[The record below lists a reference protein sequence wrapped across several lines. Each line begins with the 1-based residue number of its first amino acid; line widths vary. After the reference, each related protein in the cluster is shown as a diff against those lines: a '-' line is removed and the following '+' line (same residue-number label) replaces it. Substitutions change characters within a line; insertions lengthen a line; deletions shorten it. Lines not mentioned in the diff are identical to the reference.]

1 MKDFFK
7 YFFAALLAI
16 VVSGI
21 LLGLVFFGFM
31 GALVSSA
38 TSQQVVVI
46 KDNSVLVID
55 LSQAISEMPQAN
67 ILSAITGGNNG
78 SSVGLFETIRAI
90 EAAKTDEKIKGIYIK
105 ANQNANGWA
114 TSQQIRDAVLDFKK
128 SGKFVLAYGDGISQK
143 AYYVAAAADEVYI
156 NPLGSVELKG
166 LSTSIMF
173 YKGLLDKLEVEP
185 EIFYCGKFKSAT
197 EPMRAYKMSEENRIQ
212 IKAYQSDLWQEVLNA
227 AAAHANMDAA
237 QLDSLVNLG
246 LIQNS
251 QDAINYKLA
260 NGLKYFDEME
270 TSLRKKLSL
279 DEDKAI
285 NFASLSD
292 YKSRLSQKPSNN
304 QIALLIAEGN
314 IVDGKA
320 NATGAAVIAS
330 EDFIEEIRKVR
341 KDSNIKAVVMRVNS
355 PGGSALAS
363 ENILRELDLLQK
375 DKKLVVTMGDYA
387 ASGGYY
393 IACNAD
399 SIFALPNTITGSI
412 GVFGVMMN
420 TQKMF
425 NNKLG
430 ITFDVEKTAP
440 LADLGESGKAMTAQE
455 KSIIQKGVDTIY
467 HLFKTHVA
475 NGRNKDINYVDS
487 IGQGRVWTG
496 VQAKGLGLVDDLGG
510 LNRAIA
516 AAAKLAN
523 LNDYRVI
530 TYPKPIS
537 DMERILKLVNNNTQV
552 ENNMAMMTL
561 LQTQIGSNAQN
572 AWQQLNLMIQ
582 YPNATW
588 AVLPFIPQTN

>member
-7 YFFAALLAI
+7 YFLASLLAI

-21 LLGLVFFGFM
+21 LLAFIFFGIM

-38 TSQQVVVI
+38 TSQQVAVI
-46 KDNSVLVID
+46 RDNSVLEID
-55 LSQAISEMPQAN
+55 ISKAISEIPQAN

-78 SSVGLFETIRAI
+78 SSVGLFEAIRSI
-90 EAAKTDEKIKGIYIK
+90 EAAAKDEKIKGIYLK
-105 ANQNANGWA
+105 ASGNANGWA
-114 TSQQIRDAVLDFKK
+114 TSQQIRNALKDFKS
-128 SGKFVLAYGDGISQK
+128 SGKFIYAYADGISQK
-143 AYYVAAAADEVYI
+143 AYYIASVADSVFI

-166 LSTSIMF
+166 LSTNIMF

-197 EPMRAYKMSEENRIQ
+197 EPMRAYKMSDENRAQ
-212 IKAYQSDLWQEVLNA
+212 IKAYQADFWASLRSAVAEHSGLTPETI
-227 AAAHANMDAA
+227 
-237 QLDSLVNLG
+237 DSIVRLG
-246 LIQNS
+246 LVQNS
-251 QDAINYKLA
+251 QDAVNYRLADGIKYKDEFEDMLKVKL
-260 NGLKYFDEME
+260 GID
-270 TSLRKKLSL
+270 KKKNVDL
-279 DEDKAI
+279 
-285 NFASLSD
+285 ASLSD
-292 YKSRLSQKPSNN
+292 YKSRLSQKPSSN
-304 QIALLIAEGN
+304 QIALLIAEGT

-320 NATGAAVIAS
+320 GANTEAVIAS

-341 KDSNIKAVVMRVNS
+341 KDSNIRAVVMRVNS

-440 LADLGESGKAMTAQE
+440 FADLGDGNRAMTAQE
-455 KSIIQKGVDTIY
+455 KGFIQKGVDTIY
-467 HLFKTHVA
+467 HIFKSHVA
-475 NGRNKDINYVDS
+475 QGRKLDINYVDS
-487 IGQGRVWTG
+487 VGQGRVWTG
-496 VQAKGLGLVDDLGG
+496 EKALDLKLVDALGG
-510 LNRAIA
+510 MDRAIA
-516 AAAKLAN
+516 AAARLAG
-523 LNDYRVI
+523 LNDYRVS
-530 TYPKPIS
+530 TYPRPTS
-537 DMERILKLVNNNTQV
+537 DMERLLKLMSSSSAQGNL
-552 ENNMAMMTL
+552 MAKAFFQQEL
-561 LQTQIGSNAQN
+561 GYGAIN
-572 AWQQLNLMIQ
+572 AWTQLNLLIKS
-582 YPNATW
+582 PKTTW
-588 AVLPFIPQTN
+588 AMMPFVSETN